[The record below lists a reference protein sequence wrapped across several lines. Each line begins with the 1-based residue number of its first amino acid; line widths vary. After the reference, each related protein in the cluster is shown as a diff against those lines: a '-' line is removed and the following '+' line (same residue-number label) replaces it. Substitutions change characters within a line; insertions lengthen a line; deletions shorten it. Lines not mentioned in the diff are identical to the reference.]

1 MARFLNLE
9 AREVNDNV
17 SNSDTE
23 LSDEIPNMGGQQLLD
38 VPNPRRIGNKH
49 DEQMLKEVKKSN
61 KLLEAL
67 LKRVDSTEDR
77 LKLVE
82 DKLNDL
88 GQSASASAGDTT
100 PLSRFRSR
108 SRKRDVPDEVR
119 VRIIM
124 GGGYP

>member
-100 PLSRFRSR
+100 PLI
-108 SRKRDVPDEVR
+108 KVPFTL
-119 VRIIM
+119 
-124 GGGYP
+124 